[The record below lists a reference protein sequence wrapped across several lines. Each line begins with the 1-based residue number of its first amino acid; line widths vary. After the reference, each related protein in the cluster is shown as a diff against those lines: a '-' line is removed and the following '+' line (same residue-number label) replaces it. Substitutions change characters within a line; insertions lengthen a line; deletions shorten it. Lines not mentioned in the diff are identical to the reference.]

1 MTLAEQIKEAIQSE
15 YGAGM
20 TQEELA
26 KKHHVSQQHIQRLL
40 SGQREY
46 SGLTLATIGKMFPG
60 ATLHLHGDP
69 VVANNSGINHGVVGV
84 NNGSLQQS
92 SAEAFRDRAIRAIL
106 DLDLSPEISILI
118 LKTLKNLK

>member
-1 MTLAEQIKEAIQSE
+1 MSMAEQILNHLQEE
-15 YGAGM
+15 YRGGM
-20 TQEELA
+20 TQQEIA
-26 KKHHVSQQHIQRLL
+26 RAHNVTHPQIQRLL
-40 SGQREY
+40 SGQRDCG
-46 SGLTLATIGKMFPG
+46 GLSIDTVVKMFPR

-69 VVANNSGINHGVVGV
+69 VVASNSGINHGVVGV

-106 DLDLSPEISILI
+106 DMDLSPEVSILI